1 VLGEG
6 DFVLAV
12 NVGVFDNEPSMF
24 YDFYRLDNNMIV
36 EHWDVIEDDSAK
48 TGMEERQ
55 WKILT

>member
-1 VLGEG
+1 
-6 DFVLAV
+6 
-12 NVGVFDNEPSMF
+12 MF